1 MLDLWLSNIRKLMY
15 ENHDK
20 INEMNSEDEI
30 INYLVEEN
38 VLMQVNNIWKNPFI
52 QKAFKNNSR

>member
-1 MLDLWLSNIRKLMY
+1 MY